1 MGVQFIHRKHE
12 FSQVKKRRFE
22 GKKGGDAAETV
33 AIVKDRSAQ
42 GQGNGDGEIVVNR
55 ESLEIT
61 ELNAGE
67 RVRGIR
73 KGKKGSS
80 LKSEGAAGIVQ
91 TDVLIN
97 Y

>member
-1 MGVQFIHRKHE
+1 M
-12 FSQVKKRRFE
+12 
-22 GKKGGDAAETV
+22 
-33 AIVKDRSAQ
+33 VKDRSAQ

-73 KGKKGSS
+73 KSK
-80 LKSEGAAGIVQ
+80 
-91 TDVLIN
+91 T
-97 Y
+97 

>member
-1 MGVQFIHRKHE
+1 M
-12 FSQVKKRRFE
+12 
-22 GKKGGDAAETV
+22 
-33 AIVKDRSAQ
+33 VKDRSAQ

-61 ELNAGE
+61 ELTAGE

-80 LKSEGAAGIVQ
+80 LKPEGAAGIVQ